1 MEEIRKFINLLLRY
15 KLVLIAV
22 PLITVMV
29 TFYIVRNLPDVFPAQ
44 AQIATGVVDETQQMA
59 FSEASVLQDSRIEQK
74 FINMVQVMQSKSML
88 DLVSY
93 KLIIH
98 DLSAKPFR
106 EASPL
111 LKTLN
116 LEAKKHAL
124 SVFKEKYEKK
134 EGLNLR
140 DPDQE
145 GLHRILGSMGYSE
158 LALKTKLLVY
168 RAGTTDFIFID
179 YSSENPELSAFV
191 VNTLSNE
198 FTDYYTVLVKENQ
211 KSSVDFLRNLLK
223 VKADTLQNRITA
235 LRSYKI
241 ENRILNLDEQSSQI
255 YTQTADYE
263 SRVLQA
269 EKDIVA
275 LKGTIANI
283 DKKFDPKDR
292 KYSESL
298 YTNLNQ
304 QIMGTR
310 SELIS
315 MEQKMVDSDY
325 DERYRVS
332 RDSLQ
337 RIISGQIGNLSDTYT
352 DNPMSSKAS
361 LIARKLELQ
370 IELDRTVY
378 GLNSLKNQLRIM
390 GRKFGQLVPHE
401 AVVQSYE
408 RDIETGSKEYQDVLT
423 QYNKVTMEAEYPVKL
438 KQAQVAMPGLPLPS
452 KKMLLVIISGII
464 SFVFCLMVFFAM
476 FFLDNRVRQ
485 PSDLALITKTP
496 VLGYLNLV
504 GKSTLDLK
512 GIWKNL
518 HGTSEMKEFKKQLRS
533 TRFEVNR
540 ELSHNSGRGQVLSIT
555 SIAEGEGKTLIAACI
570 AYTYVMVNKKVLLI
584 DGNFDN
590 NSITKN
596 SNTKLYI
603 EDFLQSSNGSID
615 GINFNSGIMVMGN
628 HGGDKS
634 LLEVADEQTILD
646 KLELL
651 RSQFDIIL
659 IETPALQALN
669 KAKEWVMFSDKTVG
683 VFEADQTINEVKKQ
697 HINYLTSLNG
707 QFIGWIL
714 NKVRQEGKIQE
725 HVDHATVLE

>member
-29 TFYIVRNLPDVFPAQ
+29 TFYIVRNLPDVYPAQ
-44 AQIATGVVDETQQMA
+44 AQISTGIVDETQQMA
-59 FSEASVLQDSRIEQK
+59 FSEASGLQDSRIEQK

-98 DLSAKPFR
+98 DLTTKPFR
-106 EASPL
+106 EPSPL
-111 LKTLN
+111 VKTLN
-116 LEAKKHAL
+116 LEARKHAL
-124 SVFKEKYEKK
+124 SVFKEKYAKK

-140 DPDQE
+140 DRDQK
-145 GLHRILGSMGYSE
+145 GLFDVLNSMGYGE
-158 LALKTKLLVY
+158 MGLKSNLVVY

-179 YSSENPELSAFV
+179 FTSENPELSAFV

-198 FTDYYTVLVKENQ
+198 FTDYYTILVKENQ
-211 KSSVDFLRNLLK
+211 RSSVDFLRNLLK
-223 VKADTLQNRITA
+223 VKADTLQDRITG
-235 LRSYKI
+235 LRAYKI
-241 ENRILNLDEQSSQI
+241 ENRILNLAEQSSQI
-255 YTQTADYE
+255 YSQTADYE

-269 EKDIVA
+269 EKDILS

-283 DKKFDPKDR
+283 DKKFDPADR
-292 KYSESL
+292 KYSESM

-315 MEQKMVDSDY
+315 MEQKFVDSDY

-337 RIISGQIGNLSDTYT
+337 KIIAGQIGNLSDTYT
-352 DNPMSSKAS
+352 DNPMSSKAN

-370 IELDRTVY
+370 IELDRTIY
-378 GLNSLKNQLRIM
+378 GLNSLKNQLAVM

-401 AVVQSYE
+401 AVIQSYE
-408 RDIETGSKEYQDVLT
+408 RDIETGSNEYQAVLT
-423 QYNKVTMEAEYPVKL
+423 NYNKVAMEAEYPVKL
-438 KQAQVAMPGLPLPS
+438 KQTQIAMPGNPLPS
-452 KKMLLVIISGII
+452 KKMLLVIISGIL
-464 SFVFCLMVFFAM
+464 SGVFCIMVFFAM
-476 FFLDNRVRQ
+476 FFLDNRIRQ
-485 PSDLALITKTP
+485 PSDLVLSTKAP

-518 HGTSEMKEFKKQLRS
+518 HGTPEMREFKKQLRS

-540 ELSHNSGRGQVLSIT
+540 ELSHTSDRGQILSIT

-596 SNTKLYI
+596 SNTKLFI
-603 EDFLQSSNGSID
+603 EDFLQSPNGSID

-634 LLEVADEQTILD
+634 LLEVSDEQTILD
-646 KLELL
+646 KLDRL

-659 IETPALQALN
+659 IETPALDALN

-683 VFEADQTINEVKKQ
+683 VFEADQTLNEAKKQ
-697 HINYLTSLNG
+697 HINYLTTLNG

-714 NKVRQEGKIQE
+714 NKVRQEGRMQE
-725 HVDHATVLE
+725 RVDQATVLE

>member
-1 MEEIRKFINLLLRY
+1 
-15 KLVLIAV
+15 
-22 PLITVMV
+22 MV
-29 TFYIVRNLPDVFPAQ
+29 TFYIVRNLPDVYPAQ
-44 AQIATGVVDETQQMA
+44 AQIATGIVDETQQMA

-98 DLSAKPFR
+98 DLTAKPYK
-106 EASPL
+106 EPSEL

-124 SVFKEKYEKK
+124 SVFKEKYAKK

-140 DPDQE
+140 DEDQH
-145 GLHRILGSMGYSE
+145 GLHRVLGSMGYDEMS
-158 LALKTKLLVY
+158 LRNSLVVY

-179 YSSENPELSAFV
+179 FSSGSPELSAFV

-211 KSSVDFLRNLLK
+211 RSSVDFLGNLLK
-223 VKADTLQNRITA
+223 IKADTLQDRITG

-241 ENRILNLDEQSSQI
+241 QNRILNLGEQSSQI
-255 YTQTADYE
+255 YSQTADYE
-263 SRVLQA
+263 SKVLQA
-269 EKDIVA
+269 EKDILS

-283 DKKFDPKDR
+283 DKRFDPADR

-315 MEQKMVDSDY
+315 MEQKLVDSDY

-337 RIISGQIGNLSDTYT
+337 KIISGQIGSLSDTYT

-370 IELDRTVY
+370 IELDRTIY
-378 GLNSLKNQLRIM
+378 GLNSLKRQLAIM
-390 GRKFGQLVPHE
+390 GRKFEQLVPHE
-401 AVVQSYE
+401 AVIQSYE
-408 RDIETGSKEYQDVLT
+408 RDIETGSKEYQDVLS

-438 KQAQVAMPGLPLPS
+438 KQAQIAMPGLPLPS
-452 KKMLLVIISGII
+452 KKMLLVIISGIL
-464 SFVFCLMVFFAM
+464 SFVFCVMVFFAM
-476 FFLDNRVRQ
+476 FFLDNRIRQ
-485 PSDLALITKTP
+485 PSDLVLSTKAP

-518 HGTSEMKEFKKQLRS
+518 HGTPEMREFKKQLRS

-540 ELSHNSGRGQVLSIT
+540 ELSHTSDRGQILSIT

-584 DGNFDN
+584 DGNFEN

-596 SNTKLYI
+596 SNTKLFI
-603 EDFLQSSNGSID
+603 EDFLQSPNGSID

-634 LLEVADEQTILD
+634 LLEVSDEQTILD
-646 KLELL
+646 KLDRL
-651 RSQFDIIL
+651 RSQFDVIL
-659 IETPALQALN
+659 IETPALDTLN
-669 KAKEWVMFSDKTVG
+669 KAKEWIMFSDKTVG
-683 VFEADQTINEVKKQ
+683 VFEADQTINETKKQ
-697 HINYLTSLNG
+697 HINYLTTLNG

-725 HVDHATVLE
+725 RVDHATVLE